1 MVILM
6 YEIDGINIG
15 DVNYDRVCLNCRYW
29 QVNVQLKGAAKG
41 MICAKG
47 QGQTEPNDSCS
58 MFSPN
63 QSADSMQ
70 NPNSYFDKR
79 NKMDVWKL

>member
-1 MVILM
+1 M

-15 DVNYDRVCLNCRYW
+15 DVNYGRVCLNCRYW

-47 QGQTEPNDSCS
+47 QGQTEHND
-58 MFSPN
+58 
-63 QSADSMQ
+63 
-70 NPNSYFDKR
+70 
-79 NKMDVWKL
+79 

>member
-1 MVILM
+1 M
-6 YEIDGINIG
+6 YEIDGIRI
-15 DVNYDRVCLNCRYW
+15 DDANYDKVCLNCRYW
-29 QVNVQLKGAAKG
+29 QVNVQLRGAANG
-41 MICAKG
+41 MVCNRS
-47 QGQTEPNDSCS
+47 QGQTNPDDSCS

-70 NPNSYFDKR
+70 DPNRYFDKR

>member
-15 DVNYDRVCLNCRYW
+15 DVNYGRVCLNCRYW
-29 QVNVQLKGAAKG
+29 QGNGQIKGAAKG
-41 MICAKG
+41 MIWA
-47 QGQTEPNDSCS
+47 NDSCS